1 MKTNK
6 SILMIF
12 VIFALTYCANQ
23 IKTAKTIQ
31 ASEEISQYEKV
42 LRGNTLEQGVGFPG
56 LITVYDTPKEMYEL
70 LGTPR
75 EDMELPFTYFY
86 DTGTFSI
93 TFVCEFNRKDMNFRI
108 DQIHLDADPQKLILT
123 AKGIGL
129 GDKKADIIN
138 AYGPNFDTFWDGIA
152 YWDDGIGFLLDDND
166 IVTKIVVYRIR
177 KPEIPKWL
185 EPQKYDEKLTSQEF
199 MQMQMNVPSDWVKS
213 GVDAECLID
222 FEPPDQSA
230 LLMASYAIEE
240 ENFTFDGFVQLEV
253 ALFVEENLIPE
264 KDSWLEPDILK
275 TFNANRGFI
284 AQSVINKGTRRS
296 YMLILE
302 KERYPQQNFEN
313 YYYSFSLDIDQ
324 DTLNISIEPDEAEIS
339 LVSAIFRSIHLE
351 GPLLPYLE
359 QNDITTAH
367 SDTILITLQNIIN
380 ACIFKQLDELC
391 RYISYKSIPTPLDP
405 SNEDDLE
412 MAASYL
418 KQINDFFQGESYK
431 ALSLLTDEEEY
442 TWFGLEIMNC
452 NNEKAVFGFVQYG
465 QEYLLGDI
473 D

>member
-1 MKTNK
+1 MKIYK
-6 SILMIF
+6 STLIVCL
-12 VIFALTYCANQ
+12 IFALSYCASQ
-23 IKTAKTIQ
+23 VKTVKTIQ
-31 ASEEISQYEKV
+31 TSEGISQYEKI

-86 DTGTFSI
+86 DTGAFSI

-123 AKGIGL
+123 AKGIVL
-129 GDKKADIIN
+129 GDTKADIIN
-138 AYGPNFDTFWDGIA
+138 AYGNHFETFTDGIA
-152 YWDDGIGFLLDDND
+152 YLDDGIGFLLDDD
-166 IVTKIVVYRIR
+166 DLVSKIVVYRIR

-185 EPQKYDEKLTSQEF
+185 EPQKYDGEMNSQEF
-199 MQMQMNVPSDWVKS
+199 MQMQMNVPSDWIKS
-213 GVDAECLID
+213 GVNTECLID
-222 FEPPDQSA
+222 FEPSDQTA

-240 ENFTFDGFVQLEV
+240 QNFTFDGFVQLEV

-264 KDSWLEPDILK
+264 KDRWLEPDVLK
-275 TFNANRGFI
+275 IFNANRGFI
-284 AQSVINKGTRRS
+284 AQSVINEGARRS

-339 LVSAIFRSIHLE
+339 LVSAIFRSIHLD
-351 GPLLPYLE
+351 GSLLPYLE
-359 QNDITTAH
+359 QNAITTAQ
-367 SDTILITLQNIIN
+367 SDAILITLQNIID
-380 ACIFKQLDELC
+380 ACVFKQLDELC
-391 RYISYKSIPTPLDP
+391 EYVSYKSIPAPMDP
-405 SNEDDLE
+405 SNENDLE
-412 MAASYL
+412 LAESYL
-418 KQINDFFQGESYK
+418 RQINDFFQGKSYK
-431 ALSLLTDEEEY
+431 ALSLLTYDEEY

-452 NNEKAVFGFVQYG
+452 NNEKAIFGFVQHG

>member
-1 MKTNK
+1 MNTNK
-6 SILMIF
+6 SLL
-12 VIFALTYCANQ
+12 VIVVVFALSYCASQ
-23 IKTAKTIQ
+23 AKPVNTTQ
-31 ASEEISQYEKV
+31 ATEEIPQYEKV
-42 LRGNTLEQGVGFPG
+42 LCGHTLEQGVGFSDV
-56 LITVYDTPKEMYEL
+56 ITVYDTPKDMYEL

-75 EDMELPFTYFY
+75 EDMEMPFTYFY
-86 DTGTFSI
+86 DTGTFSV

-108 DQIHLDADPQKLILT
+108 DQIHLDADPHKLIPT
-123 AKGIGL
+123 AKGIRL
-129 GDKKADIIN
+129 GDIKADIIH
-138 AYGPNFDTFWDGIA
+138 AYGHDFETFTDGIA

-166 IVTKIVVYRIR
+166 LVTKIVVYRIR
-177 KPEIPKWL
+177 KAEIPKWL
-185 EPQKYDEKLTSQEF
+185 ESQQYNGKMISQEF
-199 MQMQMNVPSDWVKS
+199 MQMEMNTPADWIKS
-213 GVDAECLID
+213 GIDAECLID

-230 LLMASYAIEE
+230 ILLASYAIED

-264 KDSWLEPDILK
+264 KDRWLEPDILK
-275 TFNANRGFI
+275 RFNANRGFI
-284 AQSVINKGTRRS
+284 AQSVINEGTRRS

-324 DTLNISIEPDEAEIS
+324 DTLNISIEPDKSEIR
-339 LVSAIFRSIHLE
+339 LVSAIFRSIHLD

-367 SDTILITLQNIIN
+367 SEAILITLQSIID
-380 ACIFKQLDELC
+380 ACVFRQLDELC
-391 RYISYKSIPTPLDP
+391 AYLSYKSIPTPLDP
-405 SNEDDLE
+405 SNEDDLG
-412 MAASYL
+412 MAESYL
-418 KQINDFFQGESYK
+418 RQINDFFQGKSYK
-431 ALSLLTDEEEY
+431 ALSLLTYDEEY

-452 NNEKAVFGFVQYG
+452 NNEKAIFGFVQHG